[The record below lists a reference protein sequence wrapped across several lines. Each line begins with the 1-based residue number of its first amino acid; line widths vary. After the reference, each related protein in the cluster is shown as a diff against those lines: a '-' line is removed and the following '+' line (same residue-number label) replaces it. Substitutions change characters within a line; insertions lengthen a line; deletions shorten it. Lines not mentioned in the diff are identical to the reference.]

1 MDISF
6 WLWVV
11 WSVLFGALAVVI
23 LVAAFKRKGRVAFL
37 MLPLV
42 LWIFSRPLLIFIH
55 YSVQAAILDSDS
67 SLHSDQHDRLQTAGL
82 IFRLIVMMGTTTWFL
97 PLILIF
103 KKDKPKPEESPTPS

>member
-1 MDISF
+1 MDMNF
-6 WLWVV
+6 WIWVV
-11 WSVLFGALAVVI
+11 WSVVFGALAVVI

-55 YSVQAAILDSDS
+55 YSISESIVHSES
-67 SLHSDQHDRLQTAGL
+67 SVNSAGDRLVTAGL
-82 IFRLIVMMGTTTWFL
+82 IFRLIIMMGTTTWFL

-103 KKDKPKPEESPTPS
+103 KQDKPEEPPTPS